1 MNERRDL
8 RSIRRWPPPFRSRL
22 WGTRSWCR
30 GSAGSRCPTPPGP
43 VLSARR
49 TNSPELQKKTRF
61 IVCFFFQKKEP
72 IQHRRAWGCVATW
85 KTSRFA
91 CFNGGYRCECEMMA
105 LGFFAGWFFLS
116 TGDFDFQ
123 VFISFFLRLRKKK
136 RWIEIQKGWG
146 SAVYGLFSFF
156 ILIFHIFVVFF
167 RRVCR
172 RVLIVGAASAV
183 VHFHRPG
190 PRINHLRVSSRDAV
204 SVDSL
209 GRPSIDEKR
218 LGLTDETK
226 KKQENRKV
234 KRKTKRKERA
244 LELFAWKGYRILGPL
259 RSWSGPWLVREDGAT
274 NQELATYRYHFFSL
288 HRPLRTH
295 ARPQRESGGSWLAT
309 GCVSSTNPVPARNGP
324 WFLIRSLHGK
334 ALSRHWLS
342 RRNGNYGRKLA
353 LSLAIR
359 THIFV
364 ASILFFVHRQWNVLT
379 ANNGIVA
386 HFRRSP

>member
-1 MNERRDL
+1 MAVIDVNVKWWHWVFCWLIFFEHR
-8 RSIRRWPPPFRSRL
+8 RL
-22 WGTRSWCR
+22 WFSSFHFVFPSVEEKKTMDRDPKRMRLGRIRFVLVFYFDFSYICFF
-30 GSAGSRCPTPPGP
+30 SSS
-43 VLSARR
+43 LSARFDRRRCVGRRSFPPAR
-49 TNSPELQKKTRF
+49 TEDKSFKGLITW
-61 IVCFFFQKKEP
+61 
-72 IQHRRAWGCVATW
+72 RR
-85 KTSRFA
+85 
-91 CFNGGYRCECEMMA
+91 
-105 LGFFAGWFFLS
+105 LGWFIRPALN
-116 TGDFDFQ
+116 
-123 VFISFFLRLRKKK
+123 RRKET
-136 RWIEIQKGWG
+136 RTDGW
-146 SAVYGLFSFF
+146 
-156 ILIFHIFVVFF
+156 
-167 RRVCR
+167 
-172 RVLIVGAASAV
+172 
-183 VHFHRPG
+183 
-190 PRINHLRVSSRDAV
+190 
-204 SVDSL
+204 
-209 GRPSIDEKR
+209 DE
-218 LGLTDETK
+218 

-379 ANNGIVA
+379 ANYGIVA